1 VLTNENPQY
10 LLQKSTVLLTI
21 VVFAFYMSYDLGLL
35 NLIFESDK
43 SKISIVILFIYTAA
57 TVHWFFLVWR
67 LDDEHKGDGKVS
79 DFINASNSKTELE
92 RQSLLRILE
101 DELSNRHALG
111 HMTSDILLKLGLTGT
126 VVGFILML
134 LPIGDMT
141 DFDPEK
147 IQPLLSAMSGGMAVA
162 LYTTLSGLVTST
174 ILKFQYFLLDASLSK
189 LINQLTAKNSIKST

>member
-1 VLTNENPQY
+1 MLTNENPQY
-10 LLQKSTVLLTI
+10 LLQKSIVLLTVI
-21 VVFAFYMSYDLGLL
+21 VFAFYLLFDLGLL

-43 SKISIVILFIYTAA
+43 SKISILILFIYTAA
-57 TVHWFFLVWR
+57 TLHWLFLAWR
-67 LDDEHKGDGKVS
+67 LDGEQKGDGKVL
-79 DFINASNSKTELE
+79 DFINVSNSKTELE
-92 RQSLLRILE
+92 RQNLLSILG

-134 LPIGDMT
+134 LPIGDMK
-141 DFDPEK
+141 DFDPQK
-147 IQPLLSAMSGGMAVA
+147 IQPLLSSMSGGMAVA

-189 LINQLTAKNSIKST
+189 LINRLTTKDFN